1 MNKNELQVKENKVE
15 VKENKI
21 QKFFKNIQLKHVMA
35 FAFALMIMVLPLL
48 TAHAAGPSIN
58 FDQDPDFETIGKN
71 IVTLVLR
78 VAYVIGGGLVIWA
91 GIDFGLS
98 ISNDNPDQRARA
110 IKFLLGGLAIV
121 ALPSILRMIG
131 VVGW

>member
-1 MNKNELQVKENKVE
+1 MNKNELQVKENE
-15 VKENKI
+15 IQVKESKLK
-21 QKFFKNIQLKHVMA
+21 KFVKNIQLKDVMA
-35 FAFALMIMVLPLL
+35 FAFALMIMVLPLVS
-48 TAHAAGPSIN
+48 AEASSVKFNQNA
-58 FDQDPDFETIGKN
+58 DFTTIGNK
-71 IVTLVLR
+71 IVDLVLK

-121 ALPSILRMIG
+121 ALPSILRFLG
-131 VVGW
+131 VVG

>member
-35 FAFALMIMVLPLL
+35 FALALMVMVSPLL
-48 TAHAAGPSIN
+48 TAHAASVN
-58 FDQDPDFETIGKN
+58 FNQNANFEEIGKN
-71 IVTLVLR
+71 LVNLVLQ

-121 ALPSILRMIG
+121 ALPSILRVLG
-131 VVGW
+131 VVS